1 MNLHKNSNYIFHEI
15 QIKYWDSDFIVQTKY
30 HWQYS
35 RCWTLHNDC
44 RWHYR
49 QEQKQNPGFACHY
62 LASFTIEENY
72 LSIKGTNNRSAKE
85 IFSFIKDTLA
95 DFKIFKD
102 GLISQSYNGA
112 SIISGDYSGLQ
123 IFISNF
129 CRYFKS
135 FLDLFHTYIIF
146 CKWFIL

>member
-1 MNLHKNSNYIFHEI
+1 MF
-15 QIKYWDSDFIVQTKY
+15 
-30 HWQYS
+30 
-35 RCWTLHNDC
+35 
-44 RWHYR
+44 
-49 QEQKQNPGFACHY
+49 KQNIIDNIRDVELYTMIADDTTDKNRNKIQGFACDY
-62 LASFTIEENY
+62 FASFTIEENY

>member
-1 MNLHKNSNYIFHEI
+1 MF
-15 QIKYWDSDFIVQTKY
+15 
-30 HWQYS
+30 
-35 RCWTLHNDC
+35 
-44 RWHYR
+44 
-49 QEQKQNPGFACHY
+49 KQNIIDNIRDAELYTMIADDTTDKNRNKIQGFACHY